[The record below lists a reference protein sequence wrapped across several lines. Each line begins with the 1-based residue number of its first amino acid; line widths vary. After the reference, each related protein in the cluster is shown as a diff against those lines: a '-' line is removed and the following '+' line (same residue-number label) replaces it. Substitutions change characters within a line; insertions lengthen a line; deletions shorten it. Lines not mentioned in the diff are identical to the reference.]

1 MGGRG
6 HGGRGQGW
14 VGVAMDGREW
24 PWVGGSGHG
33 WVGVAMG
40 GWEWP
45 CMGGAMGERGHGE
58 GRGARLLNVLIE
70 AHPQLPAAVE
80 TSV

>member
-1 MGGRG
+1 MGGSG
-6 HGGRGQGW
+6 HGWEG
-14 VGVAMDGREW
+14 

-33 WVGVAMG
+33 WEGVTMG
-40 GWEWP
+40 GWEESW
-45 CMGGAMGERGHGE
+45 GGQGT
-58 GRGARLLNVLIE
+58 RLLNALIE

>member
-1 MGGRG
+1 
-6 HGGRGQGW
+6 
-14 VGVAMDGREW
+14 MDGR
-24 PWVGGSGHG
+24 GHG

-40 GWEWP
+40 GWEESW
-45 CMGGAMGERGHGE
+45 GGQGT
-58 GRGARLLNVLIE
+58 RLLNALIE